1 MNRRSKALAVTA
13 CAGAV
18 LCVSIANA
26 EESNVTVVKAG
37 DALSQMKVVRDKET
51 GKLRPATSDEI
62 VAMSQGSARS
72 YGPSVVVLSRPNTT
86 MVTRPD
92 GSATIRRS
100 IDDLDSVVV
109 SRAADGKLHMQHGA
123 KGEASPAQT
132 ANPKE

>member
-13 CAGAV
+13 CAGVA

-26 EESNVTVVKAG
+26 EESSVTVVKAS
-37 DALSQMKVVRDKET
+37 DALSAMKVVRDKET

-72 YGPSVVVLSRPNTT
+72 YGPSIVVLSRPNTT

-100 IDDLDSVVV
+100 VDDLDSVVA
-109 SRAADGKLHMQHGA
+109 SRTADGKLHMQHGA
-123 KGEASPAQT
+123 KAPAPAQQS